1 MDGPRGLEGYSSRL
15 HAMRRHRHF
24 QDTKHAVFLEQ
35 ARQNLSQAKDDTL
48 LAKQAEQASR
58 RARSFAFLLG
68 RADAWA
74 VNTQIETNDGS
85 GTLQVV
91 KSGEAA
97 ISDDASNESPTTP
110 KDDPCEP
117 EKPRGQGSK

>member
-97 ISDDASNESPTTP
+97 ISDDASNESPHT
-110 KDDPCEP
+110 
-117 EKPRGQGSK
+117 